1 MKHINILSLFHFL
14 IYLVIGIYI
23 KNNYLLILFLSII
36 WELFEYFI
44 SRNIYI
50 RNSILRIWPI
60 PLKYWHDTRIHSVVD
75 IIFNL
80 LGYYIGNNF
89 F

>member
-1 MKHINILSLFHFL
+1 MKDINILSLFHFL
-14 IYLVIGIYI
+14 IYLLIGIYI
-23 KNNYLLILFLSII
+23 KNNYTLILFLSIT

-50 RNSILRIWPI
+50 RNNILRIWPI
-60 PLKYWHDTRIHSVVD
+60 PLKYWHDSYKHSAID

-80 LGYYIGNNF
+80 LGYYIGNNYF
-89 F
+89 